1 MIQRFIVVWMMI
13 SIWSLF
19 VSISSSLLKSSK
31 LTIEQ
36 RESWVFVSMA
46 SAFGAVLSFLT
57 KVIIEALW

>member
-36 RESWVFVSMA
+36 RESCVFVSMA